1 MNKIIRSTHELMTQ
15 PPEDNLTRCYTDVDS
30 AVIQVNGITHGLVI
44 QGSATTI
51 NLTIHEYIHHTYRKV
66 PLLGVW
72 D

>member
-1 MNKIIRSTHELMTQ
+1 MAQ
-15 PPEDNLTRCYTDVDS
+15 PLEDNLTPYYTDVDL

-51 NLTIHEYIHHTYRKV
+51 NLTIHENIHHTYQKFL
-66 PLLGVW
+66 LLGVW